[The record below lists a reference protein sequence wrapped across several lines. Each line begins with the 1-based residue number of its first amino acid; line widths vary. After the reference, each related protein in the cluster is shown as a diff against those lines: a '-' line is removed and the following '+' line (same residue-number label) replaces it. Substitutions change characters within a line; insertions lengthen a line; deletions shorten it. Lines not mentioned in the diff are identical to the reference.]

1 MGNNGRATVNTTQI
15 IADELSFDFHKQIT
29 GLQVWNVIL
38 ANLPGMTVVGS
49 LKHDLYPQ
57 GFTGAILL
65 ADGHIGVQHDPG
77 QVTLTLCS
85 NQGRNAHEKL
95 RSTLWVA
102 FDEIEP

>member
-15 IADELSFDFHKQIT
+15 IADGLDFDFDKQIT

-38 ANLPGMTVVGS
+38 ANLPGLTVVGS
-49 LKHDLYPQ
+49 VKHELYPQ

-65 ADGHIGVQHDPG
+65 ADGHIGVQYDPG
-77 QVTLTLCS
+77 HVNLTLCS
-85 NQGRNAHEKL
+85 NQGSNAHEKL